1 MYRVGLLVGRE
12 RSFPDAL
19 IAEVARR
26 DVGVTVE
33 YAKIGA
39 PRMSERP
46 PYDVIVDR
54 ISHEVPT
61 YASYLKNAALQGV
74 DVINNPFWR
83 MADDKFFANS
93 LANAVGVH
101 VPMTYALPNKDYIP
115 GVVSESL
122 RNLTFP
128 LDWGGILAQV
138 GLPAVLK
145 PASGGGWKQV
155 FLVNSLNELL
165 WRYDQTGRGQFIL
178 QEFIEWEQYVRCIVI
193 GKTSVLVTNWDPRLN
208 HFDRYR
214 VDQPPVAPE
223 LEARCREDAI
233 KLNTALGY
241 DMNTV
246 EFAIRDGVP
255 YAIDFTN
262 SAPDFD
268 ISSLTERYFPWVVE
282 KMADLVIERA
292 KAGPSERPLMRWD
305 KVLGEA
311 AGP

>member
-33 YAKIGA
+33 YVKVGA
-39 PRMSERP
+39 PRMGERP

-93 LANAVGVH
+93 LADAVGVR
-101 VPMTYALPNKDYIP
+101 VPITFALPNKEYIP

-122 RNLTFP
+122 RNLTYP
-128 LDWGGILAQV
+128 LDWEDMLYQV
-138 GLPAVLK
+138 GLPAILK
-145 PASGGGWKQV
+145 PASGGGWRD
-155 FLVNSLNELL
+155 VNVIHSLDELL
-165 WRYDQTGRGQFIL
+165 WRYEQTGVRQFIL
-178 QEFIEWEQYVRCIVI
+178 QEFIQWDQYVRCLVV
-193 GKTSVLVTNWDPRLN
+193 GKTNVLVTNWDPRRD

-214 VDQPPVAPE
+214 ADDPPVAPA
-223 LEARCREDAI
+223 LEARCRSDAI
-233 KLNTALGY
+233 KLNWALGY

-246 EFAIRDGVP
+246 EFGIHDGVP

-268 ISSLTERYFPWVVE
+268 ISSLTERYFAWVVE
-282 KMADLVIERA
+282 AMADLVIERA
-292 KAGPSERPLMRWD
+292 RGQGERPMMRWD
-305 KVLGEA
+305 KVLAEA
-311 AGP
+311 APQ